1 MRGKLAESYF
11 LGGRVTR
18 VTVAI
23 INTDF
28 YDGKVVLLVFQTL
41 NILLFT
47 IFIISKP
54 QANNQSEAG
63 SEGLQ
68 QCPDKMC

>member
-28 YDGKVVLLVFQTL
+28 YDGKVVLLVFQTPSV
-41 NILLFT
+41 LLFT
-47 IFIISKP
+47 IFISKP

>member
-41 NILLFT
+41 NVLS
-47 IFIISKP
+47 IIHNIHIKTTS
-54 QANNQSEAG
+54 QQSERG
-63 SEGLQ
+63 R
-68 QCPDKMC
+68 K